1 MKKVVKMMSNDEF
14 VKEITN
20 IDEDF
25 AQWYTDIVRKAELAD
40 YTDTKG
46 CIAIRPY
53 GYAIWENIQSY
64 ADKKFKEAGV
74 KNAYFPVLIPESLLE
89 KEKDHVEGF
98 APEVAWVTEAGG
110 EKLDEK
116 LCIRPTS
123 ETIINTLYSK
133 WLKSWK
139 DLPFVYNQWCNVMR
153 WEKETRP
160 FLRSR
165 EFLWQEGHTIH
176 ETPEEAKERTI
187 QMLEIYADVVENF
200 LAIPVLKGLK
210 TETEKFAGA
219 EETYTIETMTYDGKA
234 LQSGTS
240 HYFGQNFT
248 VPFDVK
254 FQNRDGKPEFAYET
268 SWGISTRLIGGL
280 IMAHGDNRGL
290 KLPPKVAPVQVI
302 IIPIAMHKEGVKEKA
317 EGIFNSLKDKYRM
330 DIDLRDKVSPGY
342 KFNDCEMKG
351 IPLRIEIGPRDIEE
365 GKCVLVRRDNQE
377 KISVDLAEIDERIG
391 ELLDSI
397 QNDMFNV
404 CKERMEKKTTVA
416 HNLDEFKAN
425 LDKEQG
431 FIKAMFCGDPECEA
445 KIKELTSAKSRCIPF
460 VKESV
465 DDKCVCCGRA
475 AKDLVV
481 WARQY

>member
-1 MKKVVKMMSNDEF
+1 MSNKDNNEF

-53 GYAIWENIQSY
+53 GYAIWENIQKY
-64 ADKKFKEAGV
+64 ADDLFKKSGV
-74 KNAYFPVLIPESLLE
+74 QNVSFPLLIPESLLE

-110 EKLDEK
+110 EKLEER

-123 ETIINTLYSK
+123 ETIITTMYSK
-133 WLKSWK
+133 WLSSWR
-139 DLPFVYNQWCNVMR
+139 DLPFVYNQWCNVLR

-176 ETPEEAKERTI
+176 ETEQEAKERTLK
-187 QMLEIYADVVENF
+187 MLEIYVSVCEDF
-200 LAIPVLKGLK
+200 LAIPVLQGLK

-219 EETYTIETMTYDGKA
+219 DETYTMEAMTYDGKA

-248 VPFDVK
+248 KPFEVK
-254 FQNRDGKPEFAYET
+254 FQNREGKLEYAYQT
-268 SWGISTRLIGGL
+268 SWGISTRLIGAI

-290 KLPPKVAPVQVI
+290 KLPPKVAPIQVEV
-302 IIPIAMHKEGVKEKA
+302 IPIAMHKEGVEDAVSKVYER
-317 EGIFNSLKDKYRM
+317 LKDKFRVEA
-330 DIDLRDKVSPGY
+330 DFRKQVSPGV
-342 KFNDCEMKG
+342 KFNDCEMRG
-351 IPLRIEIGPRDIEE
+351 IPIRLEMGPRDIENNE
-365 GKCVLVRRDNQE
+365 CVLVRRDTSE
-377 KISVDLAEIDERIG
+377 KITTKLDNLEDTISK
-391 ELLDSI
+391 LLDDI
-397 QNDMFNV
+397 QNNMYAI
-404 CKERMEKKTTVA
+404 CKKRMEDKTKDA
-416 HNLDEFKAN
+416 HTLEEFEAIMN
-425 LDKEQG
+425 KEQG
-431 FIKAMFCGDPECEA
+431 FIRAMWCGNAECEA
-445 KIKELTSAKSRCIPF
+445 KIKELTAAKSRCMPF
-460 VKESV
+460 EQEKI
-465 DDKCVCCGRA
+465 DDKCVCCGKPA
-475 AKDLVV
+475 SKLVI
-481 WARQY
+481 WGRQY